1 MEDTVTTNVIK
12 RNGEEVHFDRAKI
25 VNAIT
30 KANGNVERI
39 HQMNPYQIEAI
50 ADTIAE
56 QVQEMPHAVNVED
69 IQDMVETSIMEM
81 RGYEVAQKYVRYRYR
96 RELKRKSNTTD
107 NGILALLDHINEEVN
122 QENSNKNPV
131 INSTQRDYMAGE
143 VSKDLSKRVLLPEEI
158 VRAHEE
164 GIIHFH
170 DTDYFAQK
178 EHNCDLINLED
189 MLQNGTVI
197 SETMIEKPHSFFT
210 ACNVTTQI
218 VAQVA
223 SNQYGGQ
230 SFTLAHLAPFVDISR
245 QKLRKNVIAERTEC
259 GEALDE
265 DIINR
270 VTERRLREEVK
281 SGIQTIQYQLITLM
295 TCNGQAP
302 FVTVFMY
309 LDEVPEGR
317 TRDDL
322 AMIIEEVMLQRMQGV
337 KNEKGV
343 WITPAFPKLIY
354 VLDED
359 NITEGSKYWHLTELA
374 AKCTAKRMVPDYISA
389 KIMKELKKGEVYP
402 CMGCRSFLTVEDSQM
417 LPNGRHKFYGR
428 FNQGV
433 VTINLVDVACSSEG
447 DMDRFWQILD
457 ERLELCHRAL
467 RCRHERLL
475 GTISDVAP
483 ILWQNGALARLKKG
497 ETIDKLLYNGYSTI
511 SLGYAGLYEMCMRM
525 LGKSHTDPEAK
536 PFALKVMQR
545 LNDKCK
551 EWREAE
557 NISYSVYGTPMES
570 TTYKFA
576 KCLQKRFGIIP
587 GVTDKN
593 YITNSYHVHVS
604 EKIDA
609 FSKLKFE
616 AELQKLSPGGAI
628 SYIEVPNMQTNIPAV
643 LSVMQFIY
651 NNIMYA
657 ELNTKSD
664 FCEKCGYD
672 GEIKIVEDEAG
683 KLVWECPNCGNRDQ
697 NKLFVARRTCG
708 YIGTQ
713 FWNQGRTQ
721 EIRDRVLHL

>member
-1 MEDTVTTNVIK
+1 
-12 RNGEEVHFDRAKI
+12 
-25 VNAIT
+25 
-30 KANGNVERI
+30 
-39 HQMNPYQIEAI
+39 
-50 ADTIAE
+50 
-56 QVQEMPHAVNVED
+56 
-69 IQDMVETSIMEM
+69 
-81 RGYEVAQKYVRYRYR
+81 
-96 RELKRKSNTTD
+96 
-107 NGILALLDHINEEVN
+107 
-122 QENSNKNPV
+122 
-131 INSTQRDYMAGE
+131 MAGE

-359 NITEGSKYWHLTELA
+359 NITRQTVNTQLKEHHVELSHILEVTTMDLLIQFA
-374 AKCTAKRMVPDYISA
+374 EIGLGIACVIRDFVK
-389 KIMKELKKGEVYP
+389 KELEEG
-402 CMGCRSFLTVEDSQM
+402 T
-417 LPNGRHKFYGR
+417 
-428 FNQGV
+428 
-433 VTINLVDVACSSEG
+433 LV
-447 DMDRFWQILD
+447 
-457 ERLELCHRAL
+457 
-467 RCRHERLL
+467 
-475 GTISDVAP
+475 
-483 ILWQNGALARLKKG
+483 
-497 ETIDKLLYNGYSTI
+497 
-511 SLGYAGLYEMCMRM
+511 
-525 LGKSHTDPEAK
+525 
-536 PFALKVMQR
+536 
-545 LNDKCK
+545 
-551 EWREAE
+551 
-557 NISYSVYGTPMES
+557 
-570 TTYKFA
+570 
-576 KCLQKRFGIIP
+576 
-587 GVTDKN
+587 
-593 YITNSYHVHVS
+593 
-604 EKIDA
+604 
-609 FSKLKFE
+609 
-616 AELQKLSPGGAI
+616 
-628 SYIEVPNMQTNIPAV
+628 EVPVGFSFP
-643 LSVMQFIY
+643 LR
-651 NNIMYA
+651 
-657 ELNTKSD
+657 
-664 FCEKCGYD
+664 
-672 GEIKIVEDEAG
+672 EIGFVCRQKDADSALIAPFFDDETEHPD
-683 KLVWECPNCGNRDQ
+683 K
-697 NKLFVARRTCG
+697 
-708 YIGTQ
+708 
-713 FWNQGRTQ
+713 
-721 EIRDRVLHL
+721 